1 MPRAVMLVH
10 TNPMEDSRDDK
21 FNAWYENVHLPEV
34 LAVDGFVAA
43 TRYRVS
49 AAQLVPGPT
58 AHRYLAVYEIDSDD
72 LAATT
77 NALAKAA
84 AGGMFIS
91 DAIELQPFPAVTLYE
106 EAAPRQHAVTNRV
119 PPDTA
124 GRRTGTPPDHSQP
137 VTQRASIRVGNW
149 SSE

>member
-10 TNPMEDSRDDK
+10 TNPIEDSRDGE
-21 FNAWYENVHLPEV
+21 FNDWYDNVHLPEV

-49 AAQLVPGPT
+49 DAQLVPVPT

-77 NALAKAA
+77 SALAQAA

-91 DAIELQPFPAVTLYE
+91 DALELQPFPAVTLYQ
-106 EAAPRQHAVTNRV
+106 EAVPRQ
-119 PPDTA
+119 
-124 GRRTGTPPDHSQP
+124 RRS
-137 VTQRASIRVGNW
+137 
-149 SSE
+149 